1 MSLIFLE
8 QFLASKELTVDHKLP
23 ENVDVMVRK
32 IYKDSFFKENLNI
45 DKDKINQFIFYVEDK
60 GLSKVMLKKRK

>member
-1 MSLIFLE
+1 
-8 QFLASKELTVDHKLP
+8 
-23 ENVDVMVRK
+23 MVRK

-60 GLSKVMLKKRK
+60 GLSKVMLKKGNELDLIEFLIQKSKEFKIKD